1 MRRKD
6 KILLAVNAAFTLV
19 MTALT
24 ILFLP
29 ERISL
34 MLSGGELK
42 SRLYLPLLSAV
53 PLACTYIVSVTGK
66 STSVS
71 YAFFLGVSLY
81 SVAVFLNTSGL
92 TIPYEALIL
101 LILAMGTLY
110 LALSL
115 LRPESRIKVSLK
127 YVTSKSVYDRLQ
139 KLASAMFFTITAE
152 LIIIALLSLM
162 NAGNASAA
170 LFVVLITGFIF
181 SLVILKSSIRSE

>member
-81 SVAVFLNTSGL
+81 SVAVFLNAAGL
-92 TIPYEALIL
+92 PLPYEALIL

-127 YVTSKSVYDRLQ
+127 YVTEKSVYDRLQ
-139 KLASAMFFTITAE
+139 KLASAMFFTIN
-152 LIIIALLSLM
+152 L
-162 NAGNASAA
+162 
-170 LFVVLITGFIF
+170 
-181 SLVILKSSIRSE
+181 